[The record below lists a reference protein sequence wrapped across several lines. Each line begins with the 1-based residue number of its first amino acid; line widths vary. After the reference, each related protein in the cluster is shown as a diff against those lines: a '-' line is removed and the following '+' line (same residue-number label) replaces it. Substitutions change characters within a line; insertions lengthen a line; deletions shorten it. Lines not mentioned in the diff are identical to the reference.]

1 MHLAQA
7 EMRAIEAR
15 EEEKRR
21 VALKAASEEL
31 EGVKGELAE
40 TSRLQRIAEKD
51 LSDLKQKAEREGADL
66 KEEVKQQKAA
76 LASASAAAEDAQRQA
91 AARLEA
97 VDTQMRALKEEA
109 SQKVSGWIISLD
121 RS

>member
-1 MHLAQA
+1 
-7 EMRAIEAR
+7 MRAIEAR

-21 VALKAASEEL
+21 VALKAAAEEL

-66 KEEVKQQKAA
+66 KEEVRQQKAA

-91 AARLEA
+91 AAKLEA
-97 VDTQMRALKEEA
+97 ADTQMRALKEDA
-109 SQKVSGWIISLD
+109 SQKVCVWLDPPARSLG
-121 RS
+121 RRGR